1 MGTLHAG
8 DLHRL
13 VRRGVHR
20 LPAVILWPVMA
31 IVWIFSIALSQD
43 NSSKFIYFDF

>member
-1 MGTLHAG
+1 VT
-8 DLHRL
+8 HRWDSHRS
-13 VRRGVHR
+13 VRRCVHS

-31 IVWIFSIALSQD
+31 IVWIFSLAVSQD